1 LIYPLPTREVKK
13 LFPKNL
19 TLQTERLRLTPIGMQ
34 DLEHLWP
41 HVADPQIS
49 RLMSWQAHQ
58 DKSETTSFIENLE
71 QSHRDGRGITWSI
84 FKDDRFCG
92 IISLINILRQHRAL
106 TYQSAELAY
115 WLGLEFRGQR
125 IMSEA
130 GRSVIMFAFREM
142 VMHRLEVGHFTSNA
156 ESERVIKQWGFHYIG
171 EKRHAFMKNDVWHD
185 AKFYDL
191 LLTDVES

>member
-1 LIYPLPTREVKK
+1 LLPE
-13 LFPKNL
+13 NL
-19 TLQTERLRLTPIGMQ
+19 TLRTERLLLTPIGLK
-34 DLEHLWP
+34 DLEDIWP
-41 HVADPQIS
+41 HVANPQIS

-58 DKSETTSFIENLE
+58 NISETKSFIESLE
-71 QSHRDGRGITWSI
+71 QSRQCGRGITWSI

-106 TYQSAELAY
+106 TYNCAELAY

-130 GRSVIMFAFREM
+130 GRRVIAFAIEDLG
-142 VMHRLEVGHFTSNA
+142 MHRLEVGHFTSNLD
-156 ESERVIKQWGFHYIG
+156 SERIIKQWKFHYIG
-171 EKRHAFMKNDVWHD
+171 EKRHAFMKDEVWHD

-191 LLTDVES
+191 LASDLGPDGP